1 MQVSAKTIGRLF
13 LERVKKSSFK
23 NAIGWIED
31 DGLNFLNYN
40 EYRNIV
46 ESLSL
51 AFIHK
56 GLKEQDKVCILAN
69 TCKEWHLLDMS
80 ILCAGGIVVPIYHTY
95 VQSDV
100 NFIINHSNA
109 NIVIVEDDEQ
119 FSKVAQDLDGLKKL
133 KMIVSLTELSEH
145 NKKIVRNLV
154 PLYSYQDILD
164 IGSSEITTSPD
175 LFEDRIMN
183 TSEDDIASIIYTS
196 GTTGDPKG
204 AIIKQGAFTQML
216 FNVKSFTHNAFQ
228 ETDRT
233 LTFLPLSHVFGRCD
247 SMLPLIFGWEC
258 VYAQSIEKLIDN
270 IAIVQPTV
278 MLAVPRIF
286 EKIYS
291 KIHEQISSSS
301 NISQSLFNWAIQV
314 SSDYYSTIEQD
325 KSPNS
330 VQVLQQKLAYNL
342 VFKKIYEKFGGK
354 IRYFISGG
362 APLSV
367 EIIKFL
373 RSANLTILEG
383 YGLTETIAP
392 CCLNP
397 LSRQVPGTVGR
408 PIGDVE
414 FKFAEDGEILVK
426 TSALFSGYY
435 QNQKATDE
443 VIKDGWFLTGD
454 IGHFTPQGFLKI
466 TGRKKDII
474 ITSGGKNIA
483 PQKIEN
489 LMKARPLIGQFAVY
503 GDKQKYLVGLV
514 GIEKESFLPLL
525 EELNLPEDCEISD
538 LSSNEKVQRLIQE
551 QVDMVNQ
558 QLASFET
565 IKKVWIL
572 PIELSTSNYLTPS
585 LKLKKKLLFESY
597 QEQINSLYHL

>member
-1 MQVSAKTIGRLF
+1 MQISAKTIGRLF
-13 LERVKKSSFK
+13 LERVKKSSHK
-23 NAIGWIED
+23 NAIGWLEED
-31 DGLNFLNYN
+31 KFKFLSFN

-51 AFIHK
+51 AFIQK
-56 GLKEQDKVCILAN
+56 GLKQQDKVCILAD

-80 ILCAGGIVVPIYHTY
+80 VLCAGGVVVPIYHTY
-95 VQSDV
+95 LQNDV
-100 NFIINHSNA
+100 NFIIQHSNA
-109 NIVIVEDDEQ
+109 NIVIVENDEQ
-119 FSKVAQDLDGLKKL
+119 FSKVVHDLDGLKQL
-133 KMIVSLTELSEH
+133 KMIVSLNELSEH

-164 IGSSEITTSPD
+164 LGSSEIASNPD

-183 TSEDDIASIIYTS
+183 TSEDEIASIIYTS

-258 VYAQSIEKLIDN
+258 VYAQSIDKLLDN
-270 IAIVQPTV
+270 IAIVRPTV

-286 EKIYS
+286 EKIYN
-291 KIHEQISSSS
+291 KIHEQITASS
-301 NISQSLFNWAIQV
+301 NISKKLFHWAIEV
-314 SSDYYSTIEQD
+314 SQDYYNTIAND
-325 KSPNS
+325 KSPS
-330 VQVLQQKLAYNL
+330 SMQVVQQKLAYNL
-342 VFKKIYEKFGGK
+342 VFKKIYERFGGK

-373 RSANLTILEG
+373 QSANLTILEG

-414 FKFAEDGEILVK
+414 FKFAEDGEILIK
-426 TSALFSGYY
+426 TAALFSGYY
-435 QNQKATDE
+435 RNQAATDA
-443 VIKDGWFLTGD
+443 VMQDNWFLSGD
-454 IGHFTPQGFLKI
+454 IGHFTPQGYLKI

-489 LMKARPLIGQFAVY
+489 LMKTRPLIEHFAVY
-503 GDKQKYLVGLV
+503 GDKHKYLVALV
-514 GIEKESFLPLL
+514 GIDKESFLPLL
-525 EELNLPEDCEISD
+525 DELKLPEDCSITD
-538 LSSNEKVQRLIQE
+538 LANNLSVQRAIQE
-551 QVDMVNQ
+551 QVDIGNQ
-558 QLASFET
+558 NLASFET
-565 IKKVWIL
+565 IKKVMII
-572 PIELSTSNYLTPS
+572 PEELNTSNYLTPS
-585 LKLKKKLLFESY
+585 LKLKKKLLFKDY
-597 QEQINSLYHL
+597 AQQIDSMYKS

>member
-13 LERVKKSSFK
+13 LERVKKSSQK
-23 NAIGWIED
+23 NAIGWLED
-31 DGLNFLNYN
+31 DKLNFLTFN

-51 AFIHK
+51 AFIQK
-56 GLKEQDKVCILAN
+56 GLKQQDRVCILAN

-80 ILCAGGIVVPIYHTY
+80 VLCAGGIVVPIYHTY
-95 VQSDV
+95 IQEDV
-100 NFIINHSNA
+100 NFIIHHCNA

-119 FSKVAQDLDGLKKL
+119 FSKIASDLEGLKQL
-133 KMIVSLTELSEH
+133 KMIVSLSELSEH

-154 PLYSYQDILD
+154 PLHTYQDILD
-164 IGSSEITTSPD
+164 LGSSEISSNPD
-175 LFEDRIMN
+175 LFEDRIMK
-183 TSEDDIASIIYTS
+183 TSEDEIASIIYTS
-196 GTTGDPKG
+196 GTTGEPKG

-258 VYAQSIEKLIDN
+258 VYAQSIDNLLDN
-270 IAIVQPTV
+270 IAIVKPTV

-286 EKIYS
+286 EKIYN
-291 KIHEQISSSS
+291 KIHEQIAASS
-301 NISQSLFNWAIQV
+301 NVSKKLFNWAIEV
-314 SSDYYSTIEQD
+314 SQDYYNTIESD
-325 KSPNS
+325 KSPS
-330 VQVLQQKLAYNL
+330 SMQVLQHQIAFNL

-367 EIIKFL
+367 EVIKFL
-373 RSANLTILEG
+373 RNANLTILEG

-414 FKFAEDGEILVK
+414 FKFAEDGEILIK
-426 TSALFSGYY
+426 TSAMFSGYY
-435 QNQKATDE
+435 RNQEATDA
-443 VIKDGWFLTGD
+443 VMQDNWFLSGD
-454 IGHFTPQGFLKI
+454 IGHFTPQGYLKI

-489 LMKARPLIGQFAVY
+489 IMKTRPLIEQFAVY
-503 GDKQKYLVGLV
+503 GDKHKYLVGLV
-514 GIEKESFLPLL
+514 GIDKESFISMLDEL
-525 EELNLPEDCEISD
+525 ELPEDCSIAD
-538 LSSNEKVQRLIQE
+538 LASNTKVQRMVQE
-551 QVDMVNQ
+551 QINIGNQ
-558 QLASFET
+558 HLASFET
-565 IKKVWIL
+565 IKKIMII
-572 PIELSTSNYLTPS
+572 PEELNTSNYLTPS
-585 LKLKKKLLFESY
+585 LKLKKKLLFEDFAK
-597 QEQINSLYHL
+597 QINALYQP